1 MLIRDHTS
9 HYARLM
15 GRSGAAGYV
24 ANESTFMDGHLDS
37 STIKST
43 DHRIDMKNYVC
54 QVFRCENSKFMGSF
68 NQMKIIKVIIK
79 LYLFSITQMESFIFE
94 CYYLDNN
101 KKSNLSTPK

>member
-1 MLIRDHTS
+1 
-9 HYARLM
+9 M

-68 NQMKIIKVIIK
+68 NQNENNQSYYQT
-79 LYLFSITQMESFIFE
+79 LLFSITQ

-101 KKSNLSTPK
+101 KNSNLSTPK

>member
-1 MLIRDHTS
+1 
-9 HYARLM
+9 M

-79 LYLFSITQMESFIFE
+79 LYYFQLLNATIWITTRIRTCRRQ
-94 CYYLDNN
+94 
-101 KKSNLSTPK
+101 SNGEVPDR